1 MINRWRKVDL
11 AVGLLVGLTFLS
23 YFLFQRT
30 IFKIFLWLALLA
42 VLIRVLLVVKR
53 SLWKIRN
60 RLIFSA
66 LFLVVTPLFLI
77 MLFIWTI
84 GNVIITQYGSVIMD
98 NIMSNQ
104 LNNAEELANSFLRYD
119 NSRLMVVAFNVT
131 MKIRYPYFNA
141 VFWERNSK

>member
-1 MINRWRKVDL
+1 
-11 AVGLLVGLTFLS
+11 
-23 YFLFQRT
+23 
-30 IFKIFLWLALLA
+30 
-42 VLIRVLLVVKR
+42 
-53 SLWKIRN
+53 
-60 RLIFSA
+60 
-66 LFLVVTPLFLI
+66 

-141 VFWERNSK
+141 VFWERDSKKDPFHPFFKYPQTFAEKKIILEEFKDYFMIFPIDDDIPRGFQFEHLPGYRSGFGVQAHRPLRRQASQYSVGRRK